1 MHIPDNYLSPATCG
15 TLAIAMAPIWTVA
28 VLKVKV
34 QIKQHRETLPMLG
47 IAAALAFLIMMFN
60 LPIPGGTTAHA
71 VGGTL
76 LAVLIGPWAA
86 CLALTVTLLL
96 QALLFGDGGILAFG
110 ANAFNMAFIM
120 PFVGY
125 ACYRLGQKLHHEKI
139 GLAIGAYLGIN
150 TAALVAGIEL
160 GLQPLL
166 AHTASG
172 APLYCPYGL
181 NIAVPAMLAAH
192 LLVAGWVELVFTL
205 LVYQFVQKVAPTNL
219 YQTTPKTSQR
229 PWLYLLGG
237 MALLTPLGLL
247 ASNTAWGEWSP
258 SELKHLLVQQH
269 VGSTVPQGMA
279 HGFHFQALFSDYAI
293 AGLPVSVGYILS
305 ALTAILIFLL
315 LIRGLQ
321 HDQSTFKN

>member
-15 TLAIAMAPIWTVA
+15 TLVAAMAPIWTVA
-28 VLKVKV
+28 VIKVKAQV
-34 QIKQHRETLPMLG
+34 KEHRETLPMLG
-47 IAAALAFLIMMFN
+47 IAASLAFLIMMFN

-86 CLALTVTLLL
+86 CLALTVTLAL

-125 ACYRLGQKLHHEKI
+125 ACYRLGQKFHHEKL
-139 GLAIGAYLGIN
+139 GLAIGAYVGIN
-150 TAALVAGIEL
+150 VAALVAGVEL
-160 GLQPLL
+160 GLQPLI

-205 LVYQFVQKVAPTNL
+205 LVFQFVQKVAPTNL
-219 YQTTPKTSQR
+219 YQTPTRTNQR
-229 PWLYLLGG
+229 PWI
-237 MALLTPLGLL
+237 ALLIGLAALSPLGLL
-247 ASNTAWGEWSP
+247 ASNTAWGEWDP
-258 SELKHLLVQQH
+258 TELKQLLAQQH
-269 VGSTVPQGMA
+269 LSTQAPQGMV

-293 AGLPVSVGYILS
+293 AGLPVSIGYILS

-321 HDQSTFKN
+321 HGNETSN

>member
-15 TLAIAMAPIWTVA
+15 TLVAAMAPVWTVA
-28 VLKVKV
+28 VIKVKAQV
-34 QIKQHRETLPMLG
+34 KEHHETLPMLG
-47 IAAALAFLIMMFN
+47 IAASLAFLIMMFN

-86 CLALTVTLLL
+86 SLALTVTLAL

-125 ACYRLGQKLHHEKI
+125 ACYRLGQKLHHEKL

-150 TAALVAGIEL
+150 VAALVAGIEL
-160 GLQPLL
+160 GLQPLI

-181 NIAVPAMLAAH
+181 NIAVPAMLTAH

-205 LVYQFVQKVAPTNL
+205 LVFQFVKKVAPTNL
-219 YQTTPKTSQR
+219 YQTPTRTNQR
-229 PWLYLLGG
+229 PWI
-237 MALLTPLGLL
+237 ALLIGLAALSPLGLL
-247 ASNTAWGEWSP
+247 ASNTAWGEWDP
-258 SELKHLLVQQH
+258 TELKQLLAQQH
-269 VGSTVPQGMA
+269 LSTQAPQGMV

-305 ALTAILIFLL
+305 ALSAILIFLL

-321 HDQSTFKN
+321 HGSETTD

>member
-15 TLAIAMAPIWTVA
+15 TLVAAMAPVWTVS
-28 VLKVKV
+28 VLKVKAQV
-34 QIKQHRETLPMLG
+34 KKHHETLPMLG
-47 IAAALAFLIMMFN
+47 IAASLAFLIMMFN

-86 CLALTVTLLL
+86 CLALSVTLLL

-110 ANAFNMAFIM
+110 ANAFNMAVIM

-125 ACYRLGQKLHHEKI
+125 GCYRLGQKLHHEKI
-139 GLAIGAYLGIN
+139 GLAVGAYLGIN
-150 TAALVAGIEL
+150 AAALVAGVEL

-181 NIAVPAMLAAH
+181 NIAVPAMLSAH

-205 LVYQFVQKVAPTNL
+205 LVFQFVKRVAPTNL
-219 YQTTPKTSQR
+219 YQTPVKTNRR
-229 PWLYLLGG
+229 PWL
-237 MALLTPLGLL
+237 ALLVGLAILSPLGLL
-247 ASNTAWGEWSP
+247 ASNTAWGEWDTT
-258 SELKHLLVQQH
+258 ELTHLLAQQH
-269 VGSTVPQGMA
+269 LSTQAPQGMV

-305 ALTAILIFLL
+305 ALSAILIFLL

-321 HDQSTFKN
+321 HGTETTD